1 MLQTIRTI
9 KTVAASVILLTGP
22 LQSQAGAQTTYT
34 AGVGNLNLKESSGPA
49 PGYAFLVPIL
59 PEGRTPQVSVQL
71 KPESTLGVPENWT
84 WKVVDSDA
92 ALKSLVTFKWYAQ
105 AACPDD
111 LTALSVSGPGGL
123 LVQNPLWNPIWGYF
137 STQSFS
143 LSTVKNICI
152 NWANAD
158 SCDPAEP
165 GCQLYE
171 TFSVVGANA
180 DRLRLKAS
188 CVSGPVADKSYSAT
202 MELRCNRG
210 Y

>member
-9 KTVAASVILLTGP
+9 KTVAASVILLTGL

-137 STQSFS
+137 STQSFT
-143 LSTVKNICI
+143 LSTVKNLCI
-152 NWANAD
+152 NWANAN

-171 TFSVVGANA
+171 TFNVVGANA

-188 CVSGPVADKSYSAT
+188 YVSGPVADKSYSAT